1 MRGSEDLAIYV
12 WHGLRVVVDIDGRD
26 GRFAVLDRQLAVNLD
41 GVSDREGMAID
52 VDCDVFAR
60 RDVEAVACRKVVA
73 DNIDFVASADGS
85 IDVVLNIVII
95 NIAADDCLRVGK
107 VRALER
113 DTLAGI
119 VVWALVYEW
128 EVVDLFV
135 VEGFAVERGI
145 VVAAVESNL
154 AFDIAVVVVEGAV
167 LLHASGRAFDADVVV
182 LDVYGILVNEVVN
195 AHRQGAVINDG
206 RAFSVLDFAV

>member
-1 MRGSEDLAIYV
+1 
-12 WHGLRVVVDIDGRD
+12 
-26 GRFAVLDRQLAVNLD
+26 
-41 GVSDREGMAID
+41 MAID
-52 VDCDVFAR
+52 VDCDVFAFWNMEAIAR
-60 RDVEAVACRKVVA
+60 REVVTDDV
-73 DNIDFVASADGS
+73 DFVTGTNGS
-85 IDVVLNIVII
+85 VDVVLNIVII
-95 NIAADDCLRVGK
+95 DIAANDSLRVGK
-107 VRALER
+107 VRALE
-113 DTLAGI
+113 DNTLERV

-145 VVAAVESNL
+145 VVAAVEGNL

-206 RAFSVLDFAV
+206 RAFSVLDLAV